1 MGSLNAV
8 VLRGQDIASRL
19 VPSTLCACA
28 TILVYDLVCT
38 LDQEVL
44 YVWPRP
50 WSMSTALFVFN
61 RYLPFID
68 TFLSLSA
75 KFTNISPEQC
85 LIRNKAVGWLS
96 VFGILL
102 SEGILMLRTYAIWE
116 RKRFVLLFLCSL
128 ALAIFIPTGV
138 IVYLE
143 TSSLQYGPPDGLGC
157 MLYNASSI
165 LIYGYLL
172 VMLSETAI
180 AILTAVKAY
189 RDLRRSRVPWIL
201 KLYQDG
207 MLFYVY
213 LLTISIANVLVP
225 VIAPRMFANWLATPQ
240 RVLHSVLCTRVLLLI
255 LRRRRVATSGVPQ
268 TTTSESEGSGMVFS
282 SVIEASSGIDSDF
295 GLTTFDSL
303 ASRREVYTYPVSPG
317 ADDEE
322 EPGRLRFNWL

>member
-1 MGSLNAV
+1 MGSLNA
-8 VLRGQDIASRL
+8 DIASRL
-19 VPSTLCACA
+19 VPSTLCSCA

-38 LDQEVL
+38 LDQEML

-50 WSMSTALFVFN
+50 WSTSTALFVFN

-75 KFTNISPEQC
+75 KFSNISPEQC

-116 RKRFVLLFLCSL
+116 RKRSVLLFLCSL
-128 ALAIFIPTGV
+128 ALVSVTPKN
-138 IVYLE
+138 
-143 TSSLQYGPPDGLGC
+143 SSCTYQTTAGHFYTYGYGRPDGLGC

-207 MLFYVY
+207 MLFYAY

-225 VIAPRMFANWLATPQ
+225 LIAPRMFANWLATPQ

-255 LRRRRVATSGVPQ
+255 LRRRRVATSEVPR

-303 ASRREVYTYPVSPG
+303 SSRREVYTYPVSPG